1 MDIVLERILS
11 LIPKKENG
19 DFKHGALKEF
29 ANTVGLKS
37 GNLISDWMNGRSK
50 SYKNYIYVIAEKYNV
65 SIAWLTGE
73 NDIKEKAAPVSGN
86 DFSLEDIEF
95 LKSVDLLNP
104 AMQRAVVALSALDQE
119 TLERFADLAENFAK
133 LKEH

>member
-37 GNLISDWMNGRSK
+37 GNLISDWINGRSK
-50 SYKNYIYVIAEKYNV
+50 SYKNYIYIIAEKYDV
-65 SIAWLTGE
+65 SIGWLTGE
-73 NDIKEKAAPVSGN
+73 IDIKEKAAPVSGS
-86 DFSLEDIEF
+86 DLSERDIQFLEIFRQLSVEEQDLF
-95 LKSVDLLNP
+95 LK
-104 AMQRAVVALSALDQE
+104 MFRAKQE
-119 TLERFADLAENFAK
+119 
-133 LKEH
+133 

>member
-19 DFKHGALKEF
+19 KYVHGAKKDF
-29 ANTVGLKS
+29 AMTIGYDS
-37 GNLISDWMNGRSK
+37 GDIVSMWIKGTSNSYLGKLHEISN
-50 SYKNYIYVIAEKYNV
+50 KYNV
-65 SIAWLTGE
+65 SVEWLEGKS
-73 NDIKEKAAPVSGN
+73 DIKEKAAPISGS
-86 DFSLEDIEF
+86 DLSEKEIEF
-95 LKSVDLLNP
+95 FKKVDLLNP
-104 AMQRAVVALSALDQE
+104 AMQRAVVALSALDRE

>member
-19 DFKHGALKEF
+19 KYVHGAKKDF
-29 ANTVGLKS
+29 AVTIGYDS
-37 GNLISDWMNGRSK
+37 GDIISMWIKGTSN
-50 SYKNYIYVIAEKYNV
+50 SYFGKLHEISNKYNV
-65 SIAWLTGE
+65 SVEWLEGKT
-73 NDIKEKAAPVSGN
+73 DIKEKAAPVSGN

-104 AMQRAVVALSALDQE
+104 TMQRAVVALSALDQE
-119 TLERFADLAENFAK
+119 TLERFADLAESLAK
-133 LKEH
+133 LKER